1 VRAGELLREWVLTAV
16 PATLSTAGLLAAL
29 LLYARAVPFLPAFV
43 VNGLAAALFSFYLGF
58 LLGSLAALAAEKG
71 DKKAGGERRALRE
84 PSPPS

>member
-1 VRAGELLREWVLTAV
+1 VRAGELLWEWVLTAV

-58 LLGSLAALAAEKG
+58 LLGSLAALLARGSPEGG
-71 DKKAGGERRALRE
+71 DQRGDPDQQL
-84 PSPPS
+84 